1 MSWDVLGGW
10 VAAGL
15 TLCLFSF
22 LYRDNPFFKFAEH
35 LFLGVGVGYLLTLN
49 IFEVLAT
56 KVWTPLAESFAK
68 IPFDSGV
75 LLSVVVPSVFG
86 LLILTRFLPQ
96 VSWLSRWTFALIV
109 GFGSG
114 IWIPRA
120 TDTYILQ
127 QMQGTVRPILH
138 RPEGGFAAYGLS
150 DLGTD
155 FSNLVV
161 IAGVLSILIYFFYSI
176 EHKGAVGKI
185 SRLGTLFLMVAFG
198 ASFGNTV
205 MSRMSLLYGRCL
217 DLYTYSDRD
226 YGYATPVLLCIF
238 ICAMAVWTVR
248 TRGTPSDP
256 GH

>member
-1 MSWDVLGGW
+1 MNWDVLGGW

-15 TLCLFSF
+15 TLFLFSF
-22 LYRDNPFFKFAEH
+22 LYRDNPLFKFAEH

-56 KVWTPLAESFAK
+56 KVWTPLMESFART
-68 IPFDSGV
+68 PWDSGV
-75 LLSVVVPSVFG
+75 LLTVAVPTLFG
-86 LLILTRFLPQ
+86 LLILTRFVPQ
-96 VSWLSRWTFALIV
+96 AAWLSRWTFALIV

-127 QMQGTVRPILH
+127 QMQGTVRPLLH
-138 RPEGGFAAYGLS
+138 RPEGGFSAYGLA

-155 FSNLVV
+155 LSNGLV

-176 EHKGAVGKI
+176 EHKGPVRKI

-217 DLYTYSDRD
+217 DLYTYSGPD
-226 YGYATPVLLCIF
+226 YGYATPVLLCTLVVV
-238 ICAMAVWTVR
+238 MAVWTAR
-248 TRGTPSDP
+248 SRRAGADQ